1 MSRPLTVTV
10 LDPEGGSATFPLSD
24 YYIGDLVSI
33 FSEAQTTASLIID
46 FAPSQKKEE
55 EDE

>member
-46 FAPSQKKEE
+46 FAPMQKEE